1 MSLPRREISRQLV
14 HFAMGLFAFALA
26 FLTRPQAIVMAGI
39 ALLGNLLVLPR
50 LRWTRPLFR
59 PGEVRW
65 GGIVLYPVVVLL
77 LVALFP
83 YPVVP
88 AGAWSILAAGDAAS
102 GLVGGGVGG
111 RTLPYHSRKTW
122 AGSLAFIIAATAW
135 STFVLTIAF
144 EPPFASVLAVCAVA
158 SVGAALVESLPIPID
173 DNLSVGIVAA
183 LLLTWGMTWT
193 S

>member
-1 MSLPRREISRQLV
+1 MTLPRREISRKSV

-26 FLTRPQAIVMAGI
+26 FLSRSQAIAMATI
-39 ALLGNLLVLPR
+39 ALLGNLFVLPR

-59 PGEVRW
+59 AGEVRW
-65 GGIVLYPVVVLL
+65 GGIVLYPVVVLV

-88 AGAWSILAAGDAAS
+88 AGAWSILAAGDAAA
-102 GLVGGGVGG
+102 GLVGGWIGG
-111 RTLPYHSRKTW
+111 RTLPHHSRKTW
-122 AGSLAFIIAATAW
+122 AGSLAFIVAATAW
-135 STFVLTIAF
+135 STFVLSVAF
-144 EPPFASVLAVCAVA
+144 DPPFGSTLAVCAIA
-158 SVGAALVESLPIPID
+158 SIGAAVVESLPISLD
-173 DNLSVGIVAA
+173 DNLSVGIVAG